1 MLPVT
6 FVYFC
11 YGWTL
16 WLFLGWLP
24 QYFKNQY
31 SLDLKDSGFVRD
43 GGFFLPE

>member
-16 WLFLGWLP
+16 WLFLTRLSQLDAEIGHFSP
-24 QYFKNQY
+24 R
-31 SLDLKDSGFVRD
+31 SLAKSLK
-43 GGFFLPE
+43 